1 MPQLLRTRSPSI
13 EVRSSATSAQTAT
26 DCATRSSTSSCTR
39 SRTTSASATSGSG
52 RWAATDGA
60 PVREA
65 VGVYESERAL
75 GITVRTGHSVVVL
88 GYLGEPFHRLGA
100 RGVAVNDASLTAV
113 GVGLARRAQSRPGTA
128 TDWHVRWT
136 GRTIVWHAAGAIGAL
151 GLFLGL

>member
-1 MPQLLRTRSPSI
+1 
-13 EVRSSATSAQTAT
+13 
-26 DCATRSSTSSCTR
+26 
-39 SRTTSASATSGSG
+39 
-52 RWAATDGA
+52 
-60 PVREA
+60 VREA

-113 GVGLARRAQSRPGTA
+113 GVGLAKRAQSRPGTA

-136 GRTIVWHAAGAIGAL
+136 GRTIVWHAGGAL
-151 GLFLGL
+151 GVLGLSLGLTKVSVLLHGVVLSVLPATAARAVVALTICAGATSIVAGFRVFSALLEQQDSALLERI